1 MPHHIKSKGAL
12 GSGDIYYQDGNRW
25 TGTYA
30 DRKQYSNKSDA
41 DAQAATQETRVI
53 KNTSGTVVS
62 SYAYKTAAYANA
74 TVVTE

>member
-1 MPHHIKSKGAL
+1 MPYHVKSVGAL
-12 GSGDIYYQDGNRW
+12 GTGDIYYKEGNQW

-41 DAQAATQETRVI
+41 DAVAATEVTRTI
-53 KNTSGTVVS
+53 GTTSFKYQPDIYKNS
-62 SYAYKTAAYANA
+62 

>member
-1 MPHHIKSKGAL
+1 MPYHIKSVGSM

-41 DAQAATQETRVI
+41 DAQAATTETRVI
-53 KNTSGTVVS
+53 GG
-62 SYAYKTAAYANA
+62 KTMTYTPEWWANA

>member
-1 MPHHIKSKGAL
+1 MAYYIKTPGKLISSDVYWKG
-12 GSGDIYYQDGNRW
+12 NNTW

-41 DAQAATQETRVI
+41 DAQAATTVTTSLGITYQPDWW
-53 KNTSGTVVS
+53 KNS
-62 SYAYKTAAYANA
+62 